1 MANVVL
7 HFFFLKKKHHLNSVF
22 IVFFVV
28 FIVVAVVVV
37 VYWGRWSH
45 TCMYEN
51 AYLFVRLVAFL
62 FFSSPT
68 DKERPRVSFC
78 PSDIKRQSENAVR
91 VTWNYPTFEDN
102 FDKPPVQLHIT
113 SNRNPGVE
121 FPWGIYP
128 VIYEASDR
136 AGNKAKCEFN
146 VEVGRKFHPQRT

>member
-1 MANVVL
+1 M
-7 HFFFLKKKHHLNSVF
+7 
-22 IVFFVV
+22 FFVV
-28 FIVVAVVVV
+28 FIVVAFVVVF
-37 VYWGRWSH
+37 WGGGGATH
-45 TCMYEN
+45 
-51 AYLFVRLVAFL
+51 VRKCVPLCKACCL
-62 FFSSPT
+62 SIHFFSSPT